1 MARIYISS
9 TYSDL
14 AECREAVYRALRS
27 MGHDIVAMEDY
38 VAADQRPLNKCLAD
52 VASCDLYV
60 GIIAWRYGFIPARD
74 NPERTSITELEFR
87 HAVTKGIPP
96 LLFLLDENAPWPRAK
111 MEQGAGAQK
120 LKRLRT
126 GMSADYTVSF
136 FKDCQQLALKAS
148 AAVAN
153 QSTTKTPSTGSLS
166 KSALLTPDK
175 ISTSRLPVTGRELFG
190 RDEQLTRLDEAWNS
204 HDTHVLSLVAWG
216 GVGKSALV
224 NHWLARMARDDYRGA
239 QRVYAWSFYS
249 QGTTDR
255 VVSAD
260 QFIEAALNFFGDSDP
275 NQGSPWDKGERL
287 ARLVGAQ
294 RALLILDGLEPL
306 QHPPGTDEGRLKD
319 QALQSLLRQLAA
331 SNKGLCLISTRVAI
345 TDLNSFEST
354 TAPRIDLEHL
364 SPEAGAQVLRAQGVK
379 GTQAELEKAS
389 EEFGGHSLALTLL
402 GSYLSDVYGG
412 DVSRRTEV
420 RGLEE
425 DEKYGRHAQK
435 VMASYEKW
443 FGEGAELSVLRMLGL
458 FNRPADGDAIGALRA
473 APVISGLTDA
483 LQGLSESK
491 WQQVLSRLRRAKLLA
506 APSPNQPAT
515 LDTHPLVREHFGQE
529 LRRTRP
535 DAWREGNN
543 RLYEHLKNMTKEFP
557 DTLEEM
563 APLYIAIIHACEAG
577 RHQEAL
583 DEVYWRRIRRGK
595 EAFSTRNLGAV
606 GANLTVL
613 SRFFSVSW
621 QQPVSGLTRETA
633 IFVMAEAGFALR
645 ALGQLKEST
654 QPTQAS
660 LEVYISLN
668 RWINVAILAGNL
680 SETYLTMGD
689 LPQALKY
696 SRQSVEFADRSDSK
710 AQSMSKRT
718 TLANALHQ
726 ADSMTEA
733 ENSFLEAEKMQM
745 ELGGNIS
752 ILYSLWGF
760 RYCDLLLDQGKYQE
774 VQTRVERTLKWAT
787 PGGVLLDIALD
798 CLSMGR
804 AWLLK
809 ACQES
814 SNNLDEATDY
824 LKRAVDGLRKSGILR
839 HLPSGLMAQ
848 AELHCFKREFE
859 RAQADLDEAMGIA
872 KRGSM
877 RLHEADCL
885 LGYARLYLAQGEKD
899 LARASWEK
907 AREMIGRM
915 GYHRRDRDVE
925 EIGREL
931 GEAGASE

>member
-27 MGHDIVAMEDY
+27 MGHDIIAMEDY
-38 VAADQRPLNKCLAD
+38 VAADQRPLDKCLAD

-60 GIIAWRYGFIPARD
+60 GIIAWRYGFIPATD
-74 NPERTSITELEFR
+74 NPERKSITELEFR
-87 HAVTKGIPP
+87 HAVAKGIPC

-111 MEQGAGAQK
+111 MEQGTGAKK
-120 LKRLRT
+120 LKLLRA

-136 FKDCQQLALKAS
+136 FNDCQQLALQAS
-148 AAVAN
+148 AAVTN
-153 QSTTKTPSTGSLS
+153 QSATKTPSTGDLS
-166 KSALLTPDK
+166 KPAPLTPDK
-175 ISTSRLPVTGRELFG
+175 ISTGRLPVTGRELFG
-190 RDEQLTRLDEAWNS
+190 RDEQLKRLDEAWNS

-319 QALQSLLRQLAA
+319 QALQSLLRGLAA
-331 SNKGLCLISTRVAI
+331 ANKGLCLISTRVAV
-345 TDLNSFEST
+345 TDLNSFETT

-379 GTQAELEKAS
+379 GTQAELEQAARD
-389 EEFGGHSLALTLL
+389 FDGHSLALTLL

-412 DVSRRTEV
+412 DVNRRAEV
-420 RGLEE
+420 SDLEG
-425 DEKYGRHAQK
+425 DVRYGGHAQK

-458 FNRPADGDAIGALRA
+458 FNRPADKDAIAALRA
-473 APVISGLTDA
+473 APAIPGLTDA
-483 LQGLSESK
+483 LQGLSEAQ
-491 WQQVLSRLRRAKLLA
+491 WQQVLSKLRRTKLLA
-506 APSPNQPAT
+506 ESQRSQTGT
-515 LDTHPLVREHFGQE
+515 LDTHPLVREHFGQQ
-529 LRRTRP
+529 LKRTRS

-543 RLYEHLKNMTKEFP
+543 RLYEHFKRTAKELP

-563 APLYIAIIHACEAG
+563 APLYAAIAHGCAAG
-577 RHQEAL
+577 KHQEAL
-583 DEVYWRRIRRGK
+583 DDVFRRRVLRGN
-595 EAFSTRNLGAV
+595 EHFSINNLGAY
-606 GANLTVL
+606 GADLTAL
-613 SRFFSVSW
+613 SSFFDSPW
-621 QQPVSGLTRETA
+621 QQLVLGLTEA
-633 IFVMAEAGFALR
+633 DKANILAFAGFDLR

-654 QPTQAS
+654 QPTQIG
-660 LEVYISLN
+660 LEADISRKDWKN
-668 RWINVAILAGNL
+668 AAISARNL
-680 SETYLTMGD
+680 SETYLTIGD
-689 LPQALKY
+689 I
-696 SRQSVEFADRSDSK
+696 SQSLTYARKGVEFADRSGNGFERVVER
-710 AQSMSKRT
+710 A

-726 ADSMTEA
+726 SGHLSEA
-733 ENSFLEAEKMQM
+733 EEAFHEAEKMQA
-745 ELGGNIS
+745 ELEPQYPT
-752 ILYSLWGF
+752 LYSVRGF
-760 RYCDLLLDQGKYQE
+760 HYCDLLLAHGRYKE
-774 VQTRVERTLKWAT
+774 VQTRAEWALAWVI
-787 PGGVLLDIALD
+787 PRGVLLGIALD
-798 CLSMGR
+798 CLTLGR
-804 AWLLK
+804 AYLLQVQK
-809 ACQES
+809 
-814 SNNLDEATDY
+814 EATGEYGKAADY
-824 LKRAVDGLRKSGILR
+824 LKRAVDGLRQAGHLPL
-839 HLPSGLMAQ
+839 LPSGLRAR
-848 AELHCFKREFE
+848 AELYRVKGDFAL
-859 RAQADLDEAMGIA
+859 AQTDLDEAMSIA
-872 KRGSM
+872 ERGGVG
-877 RLHEADCL
+877 LFEADCHL
-885 LGYARLYLAQGEKD
+885 EYARLHLTRGEKER
-899 LARASWEK
+899 ARASWAK
-907 AREMIGRM
+907 AKEMIEHM

-931 GEAGASE
+931 GEAAGE